1 VNFYR
6 PPLEAEFATL
16 TNKYNNFT
24 ECGVPIVLRVAHYE
38 AHTIVNRK
46 PTAVWFGI
54 VFKECKIDSPGHLSG
69 DHLSKGVSIQI

>member
-1 VNFYR
+1 MNFYR

-16 TNKYNNFT
+16 TNKYNYFT

-54 VFKECKIDSPGHLSG
+54 VF
-69 DHLSKGVSIQI
+69 

>member
-1 VNFYR
+1 MNFYR

-24 ECGVPIVLRVAHYE
+24 ECGVSIVLRVAHYE

-46 PTAVWFGI
+46 PTGGVVRNRLLRIARSIAQVICLEII
-54 VFKECKIDSPGHLSG
+54 V
-69 DHLSKGVSIQI
+69 

>member
-16 TNKYNNFT
+16 TINITTSLK
-24 ECGVPIVLRVAHYE
+24 CGVPIVLRVAHYE

-54 VFKECKIDSPGHLSG
+54 VF
-69 DHLSKGVSIQI
+69 